1 MVEQIKG
8 WRTSSGAI
16 FQSQHD
22 AVEAETRDRL
32 FAFFCANGCNEAQ
45 ALKLSKL
52 QAELADAVS
61 DFVEFANSKPELM
74 EPCQPRRREA
84 DHG

>member
-1 MVEQIKG
+1 MVEQIQG

-16 FQSQHD
+16 FQSQHE

-61 DFVEFANSKPELM
+61 DYIEFANSMAKPL
-74 EPCQPRRREA
+74 EPA
-84 DHG
+84 HG